1 MRSPIASAG
10 GGWTMCTTV
19 QSTHNLP
26 LYVAKVL
33 GEEFIL
39 AGNDEHTHLNATEVL
54 QQQTC
59 RTIIQH
65 QTVDIL
71 LHLQCDVVHLIVQH
85 LVLGIAQHSRCSRL
99 I

>member
-1 MRSPIASAG
+1 ML
-10 GGWTMCTTV
+10 CTTV

-26 LYVAKVL
+26 LYIAKVL
-33 GEEFIL
+33 GKKLIL
-39 AGNDEHTHLNATEVL
+39 AGDDEHTHLDATEVL

-59 RTIIQH
+59 RTGIQH

-71 LHLQCDVVHLIVQH
+71 LHLQRNVVHLIVQH